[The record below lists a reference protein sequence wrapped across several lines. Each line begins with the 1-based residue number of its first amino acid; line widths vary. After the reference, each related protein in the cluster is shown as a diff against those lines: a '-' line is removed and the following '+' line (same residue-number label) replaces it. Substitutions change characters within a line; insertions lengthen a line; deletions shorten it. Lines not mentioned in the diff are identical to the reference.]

1 MSTSEHLGHGT
12 DDIAYHVEWGF
23 RREAVIW
30 VGGRP
35 AGLNFHP
42 IATELYDWLLRKG
55 QFPVFAEVDR
65 AGPNSY
71 RNPYTYHCS
80 ALAALAAAT
89 INDSY
94 AIATSEEPL
103 SPLDAEVAR
112 VRVFSEEVLYVA
124 RVCESLIK
132 QLLHVT
138 QIPERYYA
146 IASLGHLLSTGCR
159 GCRASGKQRHNI
171 SLLGSLAHR
180 YQLCHQFEYCL
191 MEHLKIVGRHRNLK
205 AAHSGTS
212 ALNVRSATESRSQ
225 LMSDAKDLGDDFVHM
240 LSHIR
245 ELETRMTEDL
255 EHAVLDGWFEPRPV
269 GGSPSP
275 EP

>member
-1 MSTSEHLGHGT
+1 MAANKHLGHGT

-35 AGLNFHP
+35 VGLNFHP
-42 IATELYDWLLRKG
+42 TATELYDWLLRKG
-55 QFPVFAEVDR
+55 SLSVFAEVDR
-65 AGPNSY
+65 GQPNSY
-71 RNPYTYHCS
+71 TNPYTYHCS
-80 ALAALAAAT
+80 VLAALAAAT
-89 INDSY
+89 VND
-94 AIATSEEPL
+94 AHVIATSEEPL
-103 SPLDAEVAR
+103 SSLEAEIAR

-132 QLLHVT
+132 QLLHIT

-146 IASLGHLLSTGCR
+146 RATLGHLLSTDCR
-159 GCRASGKQRHNI
+159 GCRASRKQRHKL

-180 YQLCHQFEYCL
+180 YRLCHQFEYCL
-191 MEHLKIVGRHRNLK
+191 MDHLRIVGDQRNLEV
-205 AAHSGTS
+205 AHSEAS
-212 ALNVRSATESRSQ
+212 ALNPRSSAESRSQ
-225 LMSDAKDLGDDFVHM
+225 LAADAKALGNDFVHM

-245 ELETRMTEDL
+245 ELETRMRGEL
-255 EHAVLDGWFEPRPV
+255 ERAVADGCFDSEPRGATPI
-269 GGSPSP
+269 S